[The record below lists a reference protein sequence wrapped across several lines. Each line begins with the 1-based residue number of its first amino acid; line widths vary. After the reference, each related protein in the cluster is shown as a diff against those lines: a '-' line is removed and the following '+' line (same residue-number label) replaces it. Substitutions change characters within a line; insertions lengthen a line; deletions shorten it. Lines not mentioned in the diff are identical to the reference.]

1 MEIKKKIAKTLS
13 QSLEDAYVRLE
24 DDDGISGFVVS
35 SHFKGMSSLNRQKLI
50 DNILDNASDSLSK
63 EERRRVL
70 MIAALTPVEHASVG
84 ARIRVH
90 KVHDMPPIYLDHN
103 ATTPLDPDVF
113 EAMRPHFL
121 AGGNAEEPARRR
133 CRGAPSRAWEQAK
146 ETVASILGAD
156 PSEVIF
162 TSGGTEANNLAI
174 FGLLAGMGDED
185 GREGE
190 VEPGHVV
197 SSPIEHPAVAEPVAR
212 LEGAGFAVDRPAVNR
227 EGIAD
232 AEAMAAAFRPETRLA
247 TLMLANNET
256 GALQP
261 VARLA
266 ERARAAGVAVHTD
279 AVQAV
284 GRIPVDF
291 HALGVATLAAS
302 AHKFHGPVGAGVL
315 LVRSGVRLRSRLFG
329 GGQQQGRRPGT
340 VAVPLAVGLAA
351 ALERWWSEAEAR
363 TARWVALRDRLEAGL
378 NAALG
383 AEQVVRNGPG
393 DPALRLP
400 QTVNLGFPGLDGD
413 ALLMQLDLAGLA
425 VSLGSACASGS
436 TRPSPTLVAM
446 RVPDDRLR
454 ASVRFSLGAGTTEA
468 EIETAIARIAGIVRR
483 SMGE

>member
-1 MEIKKKIAKTLS
+1 
-13 QSLEDAYVRLE
+13 
-24 DDDGISGFVVS
+24 
-35 SHFKGMSSLNRQKLI
+35 
-50 DNILDNASDSLSK
+50 
-63 EERRRVL
+63 
-70 MIAALTPVEHASVG
+70 
-84 ARIRVH
+84 
-90 KVHDMPPIYLDHN
+90 MPPIYLDHN
-103 ATTPLDPDVF
+103 ATTPLDPEVF

-121 AGGNAEEPARRR
+121 AGGNAESRHAAGRSSR
-133 CRGAPSRAWEQAK
+133 RAWEQAK
-146 ETVASILGAD
+146 ERVAHILGAE

-174 FGLLAGMGDED
+174 FGLLAGSDDED
-185 GREGE
+185 EAGH
-190 VEPGHVV
+190 EPGHVV

-212 LEGAGFAVDRPAVNR
+212 LEADGWKVDRPAVSR

-232 AEAMAAAFRPETRLA
+232 ADAMAAAFRPETRLA

-266 ERARAAGVAVHTD
+266 EGARSAGVLVHTD

-291 HALGVATLAAS
+291 HGLGVATLAAS
-302 AHKFHGPVGAGVL
+302 AHKFHGPVGVGLL

-351 ALERWWSEAEAR
+351 SLERWRVEAASR

-378 NAALG
+378 IAALG
-383 AEQVVRNGPG
+383 ADRVVRNGPG

-454 ASVRFSLGAGTTEA
+454 SSVRFSLGAGTTEA
-468 EIETAIARIAGIVRR
+468 EIETAISRIAGIVKGGI
-483 SMGE
+483 GEGGEEFGERVEVY